1 MFGDKPIY
9 LPFHPTDP
17 CNAAARLA
25 RLELQFPA
33 PANQRRHVPLF
44 VSDAAGTP
52 MSHAVVD
59 TIFAAACLTDA
70 SDSEDD
76 LASDT
81 ADGCLVA
88 ESGMCDKG
96 APLAPAEVKK
106 GALVA
111 VPFALGSHHV
121 HYSGTISAVT
131 SSTEVRVAFPG
142 ERPWLIARN
151 RLFHVVSLDD
161 TADDA

>member
-1 MFGDKPIY
+1 
-9 LPFHPTDP
+9 
-17 CNAAARLA
+17 
-25 RLELQFPA
+25 
-33 PANQRRHVPLF
+33 
-44 VSDAAGTP
+44 
-52 MSHAVVD
+52 
-59 TIFAAACLTDA
+59 
-70 SDSEDD
+70 
-76 LASDT
+76 
-81 ADGCLVA
+81 
-88 ESGMCDKG
+88 MCDNG
-96 APLAPAEVKK
+96 APLTPEEVKK
-106 GALVA
+106 GAVVA